1 MEKGRRL
8 IIMQKVVYHIVFY
21 ILIGVFVS
29 LLQVIVLNGFPLQLK
44 NDFWGEILFSSLY
57 VFFLIQLQKWLL
69 KSFIVQF
76 KRKGVAVESIIKYF
90 LLIQVGGM
98 VLLFVIG
105 FLLNF
110 VILGVV
116 AFRLRELAQLR
127 FILVY
132 YFFINTVIYSI
143 GIALRLYQLYNRE
156 KDAKHQAEKSFMS
169 AQLQMLRQQLNPH
182 FLFNNLNIIA
192 STVNSN
198 PKLAYDFTRSM
209 ASFYRKVLESENSGW
224 ITLKEELK
232 TIRSYLYMLSVRFEE
247 KLVYTIEIPDEV
259 QENFSVP
266 DFILQPI
273 VENVIKH
280 NHCSKASPLQI
291 VIFMNDAKNLV
302 IKNNYQPKE
311 SGAESLGIGWFNIE
325 SRYKYLEAK
334 MPVKYLKEDWFYV
347 EVTLLKN

>member
-1 MEKGRRL
+1 
-8 IIMQKVVYHIVFY
+8 MQKVVYQVFFY
-21 ILIGVFVS
+21 IVIGVFVS

-57 VFFLIQLQKWLL
+57 VFFLIQLQKRLL

-76 KRKGVAVESIIKYF
+76 KRKGVAVESLVKYF
-90 LLIQVGGM
+90 LLIQAGGM
-98 VLLFVIG
+98 VLLFAIG

-110 VILGVV
+110 IILGVA
-116 AFRLRELAQLR
+116 AFRLREFSQLR

-198 PKLAYDFTRSM
+198 PKLAYDFTKSM
-209 ASFYRKVLESENSGW
+209 ASFYRKVLETENSGW
-224 ITLKEELK
+224 VTLKEELK

-247 KLVYTIEIPDEV
+247 KLIYTINIPDEV

-280 NHCSKASPLQI
+280 NNCSKINPLQVMI
-291 VIFMNDAKNLV
+291 SINGSGNLE

-311 SGAESLGIGWFNIE
+311 NGAESLGIGWFNIE

-334 MPVKYLKEDWFYV
+334 MPVKYLKEGWFYV
-347 EVTLLKN
+347 EITLLKN